1 MSAVSPGRFAIADF
15 VSPFLLVLL
24 AFLVRA
30 PFFDEPPGRDQ
41 GLFMAQAWQ
50 WLGGSELYSEIWE
63 HKPGGIVALYGLAID
78 FGGLRPASI
87 QYLHGLAGAWNAL
100 VLFFLARRA
109 GLLAMP
115 ATLAGIF
122 YLVFFGGPLFGGFWA
137 TAQVEIFVD
146 SLVALALL
154 LLATGPRPLSA
165 GRSLALGLV
174 LGVAVFGLKYS
185 CLPLLGLALLAG
197 VPRTPGS
204 ASPRSSF
211 AAILGGFAAV
221 GVLAVLAFTL
231 TGRLADFWQ
240 ATVEF
245 NWAHRDVPAPAAQEA
260 VVSRLFPFF
269 DELWVLYGLAGWAIV
284 HRAMRG
290 RRGEVRERLV
300 LCGAVLF
307 AAALAQV
314 FFQGKFWVYH
324 YHVVL
329 LPLALLAAFG
339 VQALAE
345 TLARSGVHTQRAT
358 WGLGLISIGL
368 IGVSYG
374 PTLDA
379 YVRQHRILERW
390 EGQLSDT
397 AWHETYRWGGTDYDY
412 AETVAAAQQVGLSSS
427 PGDRVFVW
435 GFEPSLY
442 WLAQRT
448 PSSRFFYDYPL
459 SRRFGEIAA
468 RHEMQLLE
476 DLRSNPPAVVVVVA
490 RDANDLES
498 RASDQQLKEHP
509 RLADWIALN
518 FRARWKLGDFTGY
531 ERIDREPPSPST
543 PVFP

>member
-1 MSAVSPGRFAIADF
+1 MSHVAPGRPSIADF

-24 AFLVRA
+24 ATLVRA

-41 GLFMAQAWQ
+41 GLFMTQAWQ

-63 HKPGGIVALYGLAID
+63 HKPGGIVALYGLAIE

-87 QYLHGLAGAWNAL
+87 QYLHGLAGAWTAL

-109 GLLAMP
+109 GLFAVP

-154 LLATGPRPLSA
+154 LLVPGRRPLST

-174 LGVAVFGLKYS
+174 LGVTVFGLKYS
-185 CLPLLGLALLAG
+185 CVPLLVLAFLAG
-197 VPRTPGS
+197 APRTPGS

-221 GVLAVLAFTL
+221 GVLTL
-231 TGRLADFWQ
+231 LVFAATHRLADFWQ

-245 NWAHRDVPAPAAQEA
+245 NWAHRGVPAPAAQTA
-260 VVSRLFPFF
+260 LVSRLFPFF
-269 DELWVLYGLAGWAIV
+269 GALWVLYGLAGWAIV
-284 HRAMRG
+284 HRAVWG
-290 RRGEVRERLV
+290 RRSEVRERLV
-300 LCGAVLF
+300 LCGVALF
-307 AAALAQV
+307 GAALAQV

-329 LPLALLAAFG
+329 LPLALLAACG

-345 TLARSGVHTQRAT
+345 TLGSELHRRRAT
-358 WGLGLISIGL
+358 WGLGLISLGL
-368 IGVSYG
+368 VGISYG
-374 PTLDA
+374 PVLDA
-379 YVRQHRILERW
+379 YVRQHRVFERW
-390 EGQLSDT
+390 QNQLSDVS
-397 AWHETYRWGGTDYDY
+397 WHETYVWGGTDYDY
-412 AETVAAAQQVGLSSS
+412 AETAAAARQLGLSTS

-442 WLAQRT
+442 WLAQRA
-448 PSSRFFYDYPL
+448 PSSRFLYDYPL
-459 SRRFGEIAA
+459 SRRFGAIAT
-468 RHEMQLLE
+468 RYESQLLQ
-476 DLRSNPPAVVVVVA
+476 DLQLHPPAVVVVVA
-490 RDANDLES
+490 RDPNDLELQ
-498 RASDQQLKEHP
+498 ASDRQLEEHP
-509 RLADWIALN
+509 RLEEWMARGY
-518 FRARWKLGDFTGY
+518 RARWRTGDFTGY
-531 ERIDREPPSPST
+531 ERIEGEPPSLPN
-543 PVFP
+543 PAFP